1 MIINRKEIEKF
12 FEEARELRNLAI
24 GGKTESSK
32 EETRNNPLNPKYIG
46 VYLSNYYSRN
56 INDKFHNDLLR

>member
-12 FEEARELRNLAI
+12 FEDSREIRNLAI
-24 GGKTESSK
+24 NENKALK
-32 EETRNNPLNPKYIG
+32 EENKNSLDPKYIG

-56 INDKFHNDLLR
+56 INEQFHNDLLK